1 MDETRAVKSSNRALG
16 IGARIDDRYEIVDTL
31 GSGGMG
37 HVYRASRFRLGD
49 EVAIKVMQA
58 TPDTPPDLRERFL
71 RESRACAQLRHP
83 NIVGLLDFGF
93 DAADQPYMVMEL
105 LSGPSL
111 REEIDLEA
119 PMSPARVASILGSVA
134 SALQLAHDR
143 GITHRDLKP
152 ANIVVHRYG
161 SGERV
166 YKVIDFGLA
175 AIRASDKTRLTDPQ
189 FFLGTLAYAAPE
201 QLRGEEVTPATD
213 VYALGVI
220 AYEMLTGARPHDGS
234 NQATLIT
241 QALTQSPVSPAARRS
256 DLPVSV
262 DEAVMRALE
271 KEPAMRWKSV
281 AEFAS
286 ALAVAAGV
294 APLARPVVSAFV
306 GADSSAEGLGQLEAL
321 AKAGRIAPPETGI
334 LAKYELGPL
343 LGRGRLGSLV
353 YSGTHRALGV
363 EVAMRVL
370 KRDEQPNWDVV
381 RARFLLEARTLQ
393 VSHPSLLQARD
404 FAEDDRAIYVVTDLI
419 QGPSLRQA
427 MAEAGAMPWPRV
439 AKLVDQALGAVAA
452 LNRKGGFIC
461 GVNPDMIRLSA
472 PDSSGATAGPSAE
485 IIVMTTAGIRSVQD
499 VLATMRE
506 QELRG
511 QEANEQELPYVAP
524 EILMGGAPDAR
535 ADVFTIGVLAY
546 HMVTG
551 KLPFKAASLPELMG
565 QMLQATPAAPA
576 TLAANLPDAINAAI
590 LQAIDGTPAK
600 RFASAE
606 AFALAL
612 R

>member
-1 MDETRAVKSSNRALG
+1 MLAPGNK
-16 IGARIDDRYEIVDTL
+16 IDDRYEIIDAL

-37 HVYRASRFRLGD
+37 HVYKARRLRLGD

-58 TPDTPPDLRERFL
+58 TPNTPPEARERFL

-83 NIVGLLDFGF
+83 NIVGILDFGF
-93 DAADQPYMVMEL
+93 DSTNQPYMVMEL

-111 REEIDLEA
+111 KEEIDLEA
-119 PMSPARVASILGSVA
+119 PMSPARVATILGPVA

-152 ANIVVHRYG
+152 ANIVAHRYD

-175 AIRASDKTRLTDPQ
+175 AMKATGDQTRLTDPA

-201 QLRGEEVTPATD
+201 QMRGGEITPATD
-213 VYALGVI
+213 IYALGVI
-220 AYEMLTGARPHDGS
+220 AYEMLTGSRPHDGD

-241 QALTQSPVSPAARRS
+241 NALTQSPVSPAAKRGG
-256 DLPVSV
+256 LPAAV
-262 DEAVMRALE
+262 DAAVMRALD
-271 KEPAMRWKSV
+271 KEVAMRWPTV
-281 AEFAS
+281 TEFVNALS
-286 ALAVAAGV
+286 A
-294 APLARPVVSAFV
+294 
-306 GADSSAEGLGQLEAL
+306 
-321 AKAGRIAPPETGI
+321 IAPPDGDGASGFSRTAPQEAGL

-353 YSGTHRALGV
+353 YVGTHRALGA
-363 EVAMRVL
+363 EVAIRVL
-370 KRDEQPNWDVV
+370 KREEHPHWNVV

-393 VSHPSLLQARD
+393 VSHPSLLQVRD
-404 FAEDDRAIYVVTDLI
+404 FAEDDRAVYVVTDLI

-427 MAEAGAMPWPRV
+427 MAEAGPMPWARV
-439 AKLVDQALGAVAA
+439 QNMLLQALGAVSL

-461 GVNPDMIRLSA
+461 GVNPDMIRLYQ
-472 PDSSGATAGPSAE
+472 DGAAE
-485 IIVMTTAGIRSVQD
+485 HIVMTTAGIRSVQD

-524 EILMGGAPDAR
+524 EILMGGAPNAR
-535 ADVFTIGVLAY
+535 ADVFTIGILAY
-546 HMVTG
+546 QMLTG
-551 KLPFKAASLPELMG
+551 KLPFTAPSLPELMG
-565 QMLQATPAAPA
+565 QMLQAKAAPP
-576 TLAANLPDAINAAI
+576 TTFVANLPVAVSDAIVR
-590 LQAIDGTPAK
+590 AIDGAAAN
-600 RFASAE
+600 RFESADT
-606 AFALAL
+606 FANAL

>member
-1 MDETRAVKSSNRALG
+1 MLSP
-16 IGARIDDRYEIVDTL
+16 GARIDDRYEIIDAL

-37 HVYRASRFRLGD
+37 HVYRARRFRLGD

-58 TPDTPPDLRERFL
+58 TADRPPEMRERFL

-93 DAADQPYMVMEL
+93 DGANQPFMVMEL

-119 PMSPARVASILGSVA
+119 PMSPARVASILAPVGA
-134 SALQLAHDR
+134 ALQLAHDR

-152 ANIVVHRYG
+152 ANIVAHRYE

-175 AIRASDKTRLTDPQ
+175 AIKANNDQTRLTDPQ

-201 QLRGEEVTPATD
+201 QMRGEEVTPATD

-220 AYEMLTGARPHDGS
+220 AYEMLTGARPHDGA

-241 QALTQSPVSPAARRS
+241 QALTQSPVSPAARRG
-256 DLPVSV
+256 DLPEGV
-262 DEAVMRALE
+262 DEAVMRALD

-281 AEFAS
+281 AEFVD
-286 ALAVAAGV
+286 ALAGAAG
-294 APLARPVVSAFV
+294 PQNGDMVS
-306 GADSSAEGLGQLEAL
+306 
-321 AKAGRIAPPETGI
+321 GRIAAQHSG
-334 LAKYELGPL
+334 LLGKYELGPL
-343 LGRGRLGSLV
+343 IGRGRLGSLV
-353 YSGTHRALGV
+353 FVGNHRALGV
-363 EVAMRVL
+363 QVAIRVL
-370 KRDEQPNWDVV
+370 KRDEQPNWDIV
-381 RARFLLEARTLQ
+381 RARFLLESRTLQ
-393 VSHPSLLQARD
+393 VSHPSLLQVRD
-404 FAEDDRAIYVVTDLI
+404 FAEDDRAVYVVTDLI

-427 MAEAGAMPWPRV
+427 MAEAGPMPWPR
-439 AKLVDQALGAVAA
+439 AANLLNQALGAVAV
-452 LNRKGGFIC
+452 LNQKRGFIC
-461 GVNPDMIRLSA
+461 GVNPDMIRLHHE
-472 PDSSGATAGPSAE
+472 GTVE
-485 IIVMTTAGIRSVQD
+485 HIVMTTAGIRSVQD

-524 EILMGGAPDAR
+524 EILMGGAPNAR
-535 ADVFTIGVLAY
+535 ADIFTIGVLAY
-546 HMVTG
+546 QMVTAR
-551 KLPFKAASLPELMG
+551 LPFKAASLPELMG
-565 QMLQATPAAPA
+565 QMLQAKPAAPD
-576 TLAANLPDAINAAI
+576 TIAADLPAPVSAAI
-590 LQAIDGTPAK
+590 LRAIDGTPAN
-600 RFASAE
+600 RFESAE
-606 AFALAL
+606 EFSRSL